1 MEELIRLEVEGVRF
15 RVGIVRTDKEMY
27 SVLRLRWDVYVSTC
41 DPKPGQIHSKDVP
54 EPFRTL
60 ELESDEFDRDAVHLI
75 AEREENGVSR
85 IIGTIRYIRAE
96 TGLLLERSK
105 FADWQ
110 LTFPALA
117 PTNRVLERDQTF
129 EPSRWIGP
137 LESLPSGKKVQVSM
151 LLIHAGLIVSR
162 RYKRKW
168 WVNAITHKK
177 LVQIND
183 KWPFVE
189 IGPKGPH
196 LYHGTEVTVCVLP
209 VPDSE
214 DLDYGYA
221 AVIP

>member
-1 MEELIRLEVEGVRF
+1 MDELIRLEVEGVRF
-15 RVGIVRTDKEMY
+15 RVGIVRTAAEMHA
-27 SVLRLRWDVYVSTC
+27 VLRLRWDVYVSRH
-41 DPKPGQIHSKDVP
+41 DPKPGQIHSNDVP

-60 ELESDEFDRDAVHLI
+60 ELESDEFDRDAVHLV

-85 IIGTIRYIRAE
+85 VVGTIRYIRAD
-96 TGLLLERSK
+96 TGLLLEKSK

-110 LTFPALA
+110 LTFPVLVRSN
-117 PTNRVLERDQTF
+117 TMLERDQTF

-137 LESLPSGKKVQVSM
+137 LECLPSGKKVQVSM
-151 LLIHAGLIVSR
+151 LLIRAGLVVSR
-162 RYKRKW
+162 RCRRKW

-177 LVQIND
+177 LVQIHD
-183 KWPFVE
+183 KWPFIE

-209 VPDSE
+209 IPDSE